1 MGTVLI
7 DILKGKSEEEI
18 SDYVLDFKK
27 KMINRPISEIAKN
40 SKRILR
46 NIC

>member
-27 KMINRPISEIAKN
+27 SMVNKDTKDIVKEFRQ
-40 SKRILR
+40 
-46 NIC
+46 